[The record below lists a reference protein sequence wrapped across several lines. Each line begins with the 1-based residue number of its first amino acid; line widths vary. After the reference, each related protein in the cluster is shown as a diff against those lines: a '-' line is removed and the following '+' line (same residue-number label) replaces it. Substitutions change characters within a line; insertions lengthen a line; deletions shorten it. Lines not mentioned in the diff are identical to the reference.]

1 MPEPLQAGLWGALA
15 GSALVLGSVAALT
28 LNVPRRVV
36 ALIMAFG
43 GGALVSALAFDL
55 SEEAFRIGGTIVF
68 ALGLATGALAY
79 YAGARLL
86 RWRSRVRDAHPGQ
99 AAAGPAIVLGALLD
113 GVPES
118 FVLGATMAGGAG
130 VSPSFLAAVAVSNLP
145 EGLAG
150 TRDLAEGGLSRRWI
164 LGLWIGVAVA
174 SGLAAA
180 VGNAVSS
187 GMESV
192 LLAGSQSFAA
202 GAILTMLA
210 DTMFPEAFEAGGDRV
225 GLATTLGFATAFLL
239 ARA

>member
-86 RWRSRVRDAHPGQ
+86 RWRSRVRDAHPDQ
-99 AAAGPAIVLGALLD
+99 AVAGPAIVLGALLD

>member
-36 ALIMAFG
+36 ALILAFG